1 MQSSITVEEI
11 NELPPLQFNG
21 EIVMVDNLTIYNKII
36 ANLQKETILGFDTET
51 KPAFQKGVTH
61 KVCLLQLS
69 TDTTCYL
76 FRLHKIG
83 FPIELQQILA
93 PPLIVKAG
101 AATADDIKG
110 LQKLAHFEANN
121 FHDLQKMALKKGI
134 TDIALKKMVA
144 IILGYRISKRQKLTN
159 WEAPEITP
167 SQQIYAATD
176 AWVSKL
182 LYDKL
187 LHLQPIAQ

>member
-51 KPAFQKGVTH
+51 KPA
-61 KVCLLQLS
+61 LQLS

-76 FRLHKIG
+76 LRLHKIG

-93 PPLIVKAG
+93 SPLIVKAG